1 MSYHSQANSAYA
13 AASNTVS
20 PLQAVVMLYD
30 GMIRSITAAKL
41 AIEEDRIEDRFNA
54 TKKASQILLGL
65 QANLDF
71 EKGGDVSPMLSQFY
85 DTMFRQFQDINS
97 ANSIEICDEVIRSLG
112 NVRKSWHE
120 LASQPNSSS
129 VSMTD
134 AIQQAG
140 GSIELSA

>member
-1 MSYHSQANSAYA
+1 MSYHSQAQSAYA
-13 AASNTVS
+13 AASSAVP

-30 GMIRSITAAKL
+30 GMIRSISAAKV
-41 AIEEDRIEDRFNA
+41 AIEEERIEDRFNH

-71 EKGGDVSPMLSQFY
+71 EKGGEISPMLSQFY
-85 DTMFRQFQDINS
+85 DTIFMRIQRINS
-97 ANSIEICDEVIRSLG
+97 ANSTEVCDEVVRSLS

-120 LASQPNSSS
+120 LATTPNAQ

-134 AIQQAG
+134 AIQEAG
-140 GSIELSA
+140 GSVGLSA

>member
-1 MSYHSQANSAYA
+1 MSYHSQDNSAYA

-85 DTMFRQFQDINS
+85 DTMFRRFQEINS

>member
-30 GMIRSITAAKL
+30 GMIRSITTAKL

-85 DTMFRQFQDINS
+85 DTMFRRFQEINS

-120 LASQPNSSS
+120 LASQPNSAS
-129 VSMTD
+129 VSMTE

>member
-30 GMIRSITAAKL
+30 GMIRSVTAAKM

-71 EKGGDVSPMLSQFY
+71 EKGGDISPMLSQFY
-85 DTMFRQFQDINS
+85 DTMFRRFQEINS
-97 ANSIEICDEVIRSLG
+97 SNSIEICDEVIRSLS

-120 LASQPNSSS
+120 LATKPNSSQVS
-129 VSMTD
+129 VAD
-134 AIQQAG
+134 AIQEAG
-140 GSIELSA
+140 GSIGLSA

>member
-1 MSYHSQANSAYA
+1 MSYHSQARSAYA
-13 AASNTVS
+13 AASNAVS

-30 GMIRSITAAKL
+30 GMIRSISAAKL
-41 AIEEDRIEDRFNA
+41 AIEEERIEDRFNH

-71 EKGGDVSPMLSQFY
+71 EKGGEVSPMLSQFY
-85 DTMFRQFQDINS
+85 DTIFMRIQRINS
-97 ANSIEICDEVIRSLG
+97 ANSIEVCDEVIRSLS

-120 LASQPNSSS
+120 LATTPNAQ

-134 AIQQAG
+134 AIQEAG
-140 GSIELSA
+140 GSVGLSA

>member
-1 MSYHSQANSAYA
+1 MSYHSQARSAYT
-13 AASNTVS
+13 AASNAVS

-41 AIEEDRIEDRFNA
+41 AIEEGRIEDRFNS

-85 DTMFRQFQDINS
+85 DTMFARFQQINS
-97 ANSIEICDEVIRSLG
+97 SNSIELCDEVVRSLS

-120 LASQPNSSS
+120 LATNPGGANVS
-129 VSMTD
+129 VAD
-134 AIQQAG
+134 AIQEAG
-140 GSIELSA
+140 GSIGLSA

>member
-1 MSYHSQANSAYA
+1 MSYHSQAQSAYA
-13 AASNTVS
+13 AASSAVS

-30 GMIRSITAAKL
+30 GMIRSISAAKL
-41 AIEEDRIEDRFNA
+41 AIEEERIEDRFNH

-85 DTMFRQFQDINS
+85 DTVFMRIQRINS
-97 ANSIEICDEVIRSLG
+97 ANSVEICDEIVRSLS

-120 LASQPNSSS
+120 LATVPNAQ

-134 AIQQAG
+134 AIQEAG
-140 GSIELSA
+140 GSVGLSA

>member
-1 MSYHSQANSAYA
+1 MSYHSQARSAYA

-30 GMIRSITAAKL
+30 GMIRSVNAAKL
-41 AIEEDRIEDRFNA
+41 AIEENRIEDRFNH

-71 EKGGDVSPMLSQFY
+71 EKGGEVSPMLSQFY
-85 DTMFRQFQDINS
+85 DTLFMRFQQINS
-97 ANSIEICDEVIRSLG
+97 ANSVEICDEVIRSLS

-120 LASQPNSSS
+120 LATTPDAQI
-129 VSMTD
+129 SMTD
-134 AIQQAG
+134 AVQEAT
-140 GSIELSA
+140 GSIGVSA

>member
-1 MSYHSQANSAYA
+1 MSYHSQAQSAYA
-13 AASNTVS
+13 AASKAVS

-30 GMIRSITAAKL
+30 GMIRSISAAKL
-41 AIEEDRIEDRFNA
+41 AIEEERIEDRFNH

-71 EKGGDVSPMLSQFY
+71 EKGGEVSPMLSQFY
-85 DTMFRQFQDINS
+85 DTIFMRIQRINS
-97 ANSIEICDEVIRSLG
+97 SNSIEICDEIVRSLS

-120 LASQPNSSS
+120 LATTPNAQ

-134 AIQQAG
+134 AIQEAG
-140 GSIELSA
+140 GSVGLSA

>member
-1 MSYHSQANSAYA
+1 MSYHSQAQSAYA
-13 AASNTVS
+13 AASNAVS

-30 GMIRSITAAKL
+30 GMIRSISAAKL
-41 AIEEDRIEDRFNA
+41 AIEEERIEDRFNH

-85 DTMFRQFQDINS
+85 DTIFMRIQRINS
-97 ANSIEICDEVIRSLG
+97 ANSTEICDEVVRSLS

-120 LASQPNSSS
+120 LATKPNAQ

-134 AIQQAG
+134 AIQEAG
-140 GSIELSA
+140 SSVGLSA